1 MKPRHTQIHDRHTI
15 RHGGKGNLLGYVEE
29 FDVYIQEH
37 TPEYDGDSAPMLTL
51 VGPPIVYPRTNYD
64 CFAVMNGGIRPM
76 PSVDLNIT
84 PYHMCLLYA
93 LCIEH
98 GLIKEQEDGA

>member
-1 MKPRHTQIHDRHTI
+1 MEPRHVKLQSRNRAPMQDR
-15 RHGGKGNLLGYVEE
+15 LVGYVEE
-29 FDVYIQEH
+29 FDVYIDDY
-37 TPEYDGDSAPMLTL
+37 TPEYDGDSPPTLT
-51 VGPPIVYPRTNYD
+51 VIGPTDVYPRTNYD
-64 CFAVMNGGIRPM
+64 CFAVENGGIRSI

-98 GLIKEQEDGA
+98 GILEGKPDET